1 MPSTEKPDSG
11 RELLPAYSPDKYLQV
26 TGFWRLRHCEHFFVV
41 VFLLGAA
48 LGLTLDEQVVE
59 HWSWVTPFV
68 QTVAQFVPVV
78 DSFWRVS
85 PFPTVAGL
93 LPAIVWLTVFLSGV
107 LAPIT
112 VRHLRFPL
120 MYEPLSFSTLL
131 VLLLFSASPA
141 RVVCSWRWRSDS
153 RDLRPTPF
161 SMAHAELRCAKS
173 DRLRAARGLDGWSG
187 RIPLGR
193 DQSCH
198 RSQIHTETLRSTDA
212 CVPDNRPNRR
222 TILARLLLSALR
234 QTSTGVRNWPLAVI
248 TCVRLRPEAV
258 VKLGQAIPCSEL
270 CGGSK

>member
-11 RELLPAYSPDKYLQV
+11 RELLTAYNPDKYLQV

-59 HWSWVTPFV
+59 RWSWVTPFV

-85 PFPTVAGL
+85 PFPSVAGL

-120 MYEPLSFSTLL
+120 MYEPLTFRRFWFYFFLALALLAWFAVGVGDLTAETFSRRRFPWPMLNFAAQNQIAFGLL
-131 VLLLFSASPA
+131 AGLTGGL
-141 RVVCSWRWRSDS
+141 
-153 RDLRPTPF
+153 
-161 SMAHAELRCAKS
+161 
-173 DRLRAARGLDGWSG
+173 AAFLWAAIS
-187 RIPLGR
+187 LV
-193 DQSCH
+193 
-198 RSQIHTETLRSTDA
+198 T
-212 CVPDNRPNRR
+212 VRR
-222 TILARLLLSALR
+222 FI
-234 QTSTGVRNWPLAVI
+234 Q
-248 TCVRLRPEAV
+248 
-258 VKLGQAIPCSEL
+258 KL
-270 CGGSK
+270 